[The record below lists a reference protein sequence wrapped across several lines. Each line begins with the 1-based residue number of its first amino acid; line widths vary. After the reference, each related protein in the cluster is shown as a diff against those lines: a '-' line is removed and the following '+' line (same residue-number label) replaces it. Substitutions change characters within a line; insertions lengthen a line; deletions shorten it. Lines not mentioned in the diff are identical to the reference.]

1 MSQPFRWGI
10 LSTGGIA
17 KKFVRDLAHLS
28 DPSSHQVIAV
38 GSRSQASA
46 DAFADLFAIPHRHAS
61 YQDLVNDPDVDG
73 IYVATHHPMH
83 RRDAELAMNAGK
95 AVLCEKPFAMNYADS
110 LAMVECAK
118 KNNVLLMEAMWTR
131 FLPHILR
138 IREIIASGVLGEII
152 SVRADHGRYF
162 PLDAEFR
169 LFKPELGGGALF
181 DLGIYP
187 VSFAHMVLGS
197 PTSITAKARKAFTG
211 VDGQT
216 SIIMEFE
223 SGAHALL
230 STSNMGATPKRA
242 IIAGA
247 NARIE
252 IDRTFY
258 APSTFRV
265 IDNQDNIIDGWD
277 KEYVGLGLRE
287 EADEFARA
295 FRAGEKESPKMTH
308 ADTLS
313 VMKSMEEIT
322 KQIGLVYPEF
332 IM

>member
-1 MSQPFRWGI
+1 MAVTFRWGI

-17 KKFVRDLAHLS
+17 KKFVRDLSYLEGHE
-28 DPSSHQVIAV
+28 VVAV

-46 DAFADLFAIPHRHAS
+46 DAFGDQFAIPHRHAT

-83 RRDAELAMNAGK
+83 RRDAEMAMNAGK

-187 VSFAHMVLGS
+187 VSFAHMVLGA
-197 PTSITAKARKAFTG
+197 PKTITAKARKAFTG

-216 SIIMEFE
+216 SIIMEYE

-230 STSNMGATPKRA
+230 STSNMGATPNRA
-242 IIAGA
+242 VIAGTK
-247 NARIE
+247 ARIE

-258 APSTFRV
+258 APSTFKV
-265 IDNQDNIIDGWD
+265 IDCNDMVIDGWD
-277 KEYVGLGLRE
+277 KDYDGLGLRE
-287 EADEFARA
+287 EAAEFARA
-295 FRAGEKESPKMTH
+295 FHAGEKESPKMTH

-313 VMKSMEEIT
+313 VMKSINEIAD
-322 KQIGLVYPEF
+322 QIGLVYPEF